1 MKANHLTGIGC
12 FKRMKA
18 HVIQHVEQERDT
30 MFEAATKE
38 SENLLKAALD
48 SLELYA
54 ETKAEEIVAQISKD
68 YSALLVE
75 QDIFK
80 AVSTARGEIRNLLS
94 QVDARFEK
102 ALLPLAEPRTL
113 KFEEGA
119 EADIDYSAAAAT
131 RAGRIAAMA
140 VCDSVLVKT
149 EPLIF

>member
-30 MFEAATKE
+30 MFEVATKE
-38 SENLLKAALD
+38 SESILKAAVD

-102 ALLPLAEPRTL
+102 ALRPLAEPANL
-113 KFEEGA
+113 KFEERA
-119 EADIDYSAAAAT
+119 EADIDHSAAAAT
-131 RAGRIAAMA
+131 AMA
-140 VCDSVLVKT
+140 VCDSARVKT
-149 EPLIF
+149 EPFIF